1 MRFAFPLLLLAIS
14 SQLVWGGENEGEKPQ
29 ALLLKRLLTTK
40 VEANYRATPLQEAFA
55 HICSEMKADLS
66 IDGNAFK
73 DAGWTKNMRQDFKL
87 GEVTAERALA
97 HIIKKYEEPGAQ
109 MVMSVDESKNLITIT
124 TRKFAERDKLQI
136 YEFPKFDEAK

>member
-1 MRFAFPLLLLAIS
+1 MRFALPLLLLAFS
-14 SQLVWGGENEGEKPQ
+14 SQFIRGAENEGQKPKI
-29 ALLLKRLLTTK
+29 LLLKRLLTVK
-40 VEANYRATPLQEAFA
+40 VEANFRAKPIEEVFVFICRELEADVFV
-55 HICSEMKADLS
+55 
-66 IDGNAFK
+66 DGNAFK
-73 DAGWTKNMRQDFKL
+73 DAGWTKNMQQNFKM

-97 HIIKKYEEPGAQ
+97 QIIKKYDERGAQ